1 MAPAPPRPEQVA
13 DDVRRALAEDIG
25 DGDLTAALL
34 PPNQRLDTRV
44 VCREP
49 AVFCGRPWFDETFRR
64 LDDALVVT
72 WATDDGE
79 ELAPGNT
86 VCRVTGP
93 AAPLLSGERTALNF
107 IQTLSGTATLT
118 RRYVDELAGTGT
130 RLLDTRKT
138 LPGLRLAQKYAVR
151 CGGGE
156 NHRIGLFDA
165 VLIKENHLEAA
176 GGVGPAVASALE
188 RHPDVLV
195 EVEVENLTQ
204 LAEAIRAGAHRALLD
219 NFSLDD
225 LRSAVALAN
234 GRLALEAS
242 GNVTLEGLAEVAAT
256 GVDFISTGAITKHV
270 HAIDFSL
277 RFEPATGG
285 D

>member
-34 PPNQRLDTRV
+34 PPKQRLDTRV

-49 AVFCGRPWFDETFRR
+49 AVFCGRPWFEETFRQ

-72 WATDDGE
+72 WATTDGAA
-79 ELAPGNT
+79 LAPGDT
-86 VCRVTGP
+86 VCRVAGP

-107 IQTLSGTATLT
+107 IQTLSGTATQT
-118 RRYVDELAGTGT
+118 RRYVDELDGTAT

-151 CGGGE
+151 CGGGD

-176 GGVGPAVASALE
+176 GGVGPAVAHALQ

-204 LAEAIRAGAHRALLD
+204 LAEAIDAGAHRALLD

-225 LRSAVALAN
+225 LRNAVELAR

-242 GNVTLEGLAEVAAT
+242 GDITLKGLAEVAAT

-270 HAIDFSL
+270 RAIDFSL